1 MLYVYIYMYANKLL
15 TAGTSGRQT
24 YVYRWRLMLSE
35 YNSIHLRLLKSG
47 FSIIFS
53 DKVVQNNY

>member
-1 MLYVYIYMYANKLL
+1 MYANKLL
-15 TAGTSGRQT
+15 TAGTLGRQT

-47 FSIIFS
+47 FSIVFS